1 MAYRSIQQLQL
12 VLHTGLFQA
21 GTCSRIHFSALA
33 TVADIDFIHII
44 HQLQSS
50 FLANML
56 VKSATKIIGN
66 IVFTIRESAC
76 TSEAIHNSAGWT
88 FDAAFD
94 FFAVNRTFS
103 LFQRTAGL
111 KYSHLNILISLN
123 QLIGRKNTT
132 RACTNNNN
140 IVFHVNTPYPTT
152 KMYTT
157 KLVSKG

>member
-12 VLHTGLFQA
+12 VLHTGFFQA
-21 GTCSRIHFSALA
+21 GTSGRIHFSALA

-50 FLANML
+50 LLANML
-56 VKSATKIIGN
+56 IKSTAKVIGN
-66 IVFTIRESAC
+66 IVFAIRESTC
-76 TSEAIHNSAGWT
+76 SPETIHNSAGWT
-88 FDAAFD
+88 FDTAFD

-103 LFQRTAGL
+103 LLQGTASL
-111 KYSHLNILISLN
+111 KYSYLNILISLN